1 MLGYAPYQEGM
12 VAEWGGG
19 GGRLLLTAVRCG
31 DLRDLRAYNFH
42 SMSSSVQC
50 SPREEYLPAPTA
62 LPFGFKNCN
71 IVNQLCVSHKLQ
83 LPNGKGDGQ
92 RQRGKGYCALVYRGM
107 R

>member
-1 MLGYAPYQEGM
+1 MLGYAPYQEG
-12 VAEWGGG
+12 EGGG
-19 GGRLLLTAVRCG
+19 KAIADCGAVRCG

-62 LPFGFKNCN
+62 LPVGFKNCN

-92 RQRGKGYCALVYRGM
+92 RQRGKGLWYCALVYRGM